1 MRRGDRDDPEEVLPQ
16 PGGDPQV
23 GAPVPVVVPSLV
35 APAQGV
41 VGPALVG
48 EVEEGPEVTVDE
60 GAEPTGSIAPEKT
73 LGGTTGGSGL
83 SRAQLG

>member
-1 MRRGDRDDPEEVLPQ
+1 VRRGDRDDPEEMLPQ

-35 APAQGV
+35 APAQDV
-41 VGPALVG
+41 VEPALVG
-48 EVEEGPEVTVDE
+48 EVEKGPEVVVDE
-60 GAEPTGSIAPEKT
+60 GADPTGGIAPEKT